1 MVISTLATVQ
11 RSPQWV
17 AQLIGLWDKSVR
29 TSHHFL
35 TEAAIQALRPCVRE
49 ALMEVPLLAVAE
61 EEGTVAG
68 FIGICEDK
76 IEMLFVVLESIG
88 QGVGHAL
95 VSWAIYEHGGRYIDV
110 NEQNHHAST
119 IYQHWGGVTVYER
132 TPIDDAGRPDPVLKM
147 RWGHQPT
154 HRHTLYPSYNI
165 PPTHPQPLPPSPRT
179 I

>member
-1 MVISTLATVQ
+1 MGI
-11 RSPQWV
+11 
-17 AQLIGLWDKSVR
+17 
-29 TSHHFL
+29 
-35 TEAAIQALRPCVRE
+35 
-49 ALMEVPLLAVAE
+49 
-61 EEGTVAG
+61 AG
-68 FIGICEDK
+68 DK

>member
-68 FIGICEDK
+68 FIGICKDK
-76 IEMLFVVLESIG
+76 IEMLFVSPRHFGRGIG
-88 QGVGHAL
+88 RRMVAL
-95 VSWAIYEHGGRYIDV
+95 AISNHRATFVDA
-110 NEQNHHAST
+110 NEQNRQAVDFYRH
-119 IYQHWGGVTVYER
+119 IGFCVYER
-132 TPIDDAGRPDPVLKM
+132 SATDDQGNPFPILRMRLK
-147 RWGHQPT
+147 
-154 HRHTLYPSYNI
+154 
-165 PPTHPQPLPPSPRT
+165 
-179 I
+179 

>member
-119 IYQHWGGVTVYER
+119 IYQHWGFTVYER
-132 TPIDDAGRPDPVLKM
+132 TPIDDAARPDPVLKM